1 MPTWVGGYWM
11 DKHWVDRQEEEW
23 KDVQMISEGC
33 MRQWVSAW
41 IGGPKGGQREEWKE
55 WQINEWLD
63 RWMDGF
69 IDRQIDEWMNR
80 RKKRQLDGWVDG

>member
-1 MPTWVGGYWM
+1 MPTWVGGCWM

-55 WQINEWLD
+55 W
-63 RWMDGF
+63 
-69 IDRQIDEWMNR
+69 
-80 RKKRQLDGWVDG
+80 